1 MLCCWIAF
9 TGRSATGKFV
19 PARHLIFTLR
29 KYSDMNKWWAIA
41 AWLITLTACENRR
54 TDDISTSKLP
64 DETMDRENTD
74 NTNRDELK
82 TTHLFDDKHEERDDD
97 NLLFDQEKEDRVDK
111 VVANAGRSIFSSECA
126 TWHRVAVHDKD
137 GMENM
142 AKKLKGPN
150 LTDVVDKRN
159 DRWLVKI
166 MTNTD
171 GSTGV
176 DKEPENICILQR
188 KGKELNRDQALKVL
202 EYLHLKHVENNA
214 R

>member
-1 MLCCWIAF
+1 L
-9 TGRSATGKFV
+9 ATGKNV
-19 PARHLIFTLR
+19 PARHLIFTLG
-29 KYSDMNKWWAIA
+29 KYSFMNKWWAIA
-41 AWLITLTACENRR
+41 ACLITLTACENRR
-54 TDDISTSKLP
+54 TDDISTSKPP

-82 TTHLFDDKHEERDDD
+82 TSPVFDDRHEERDDD
-97 NLLFDQEKEDRVDK
+97 NVLFDHEKEDRIDK
-111 VVANAGRSIFSSECA
+111 VVANAGRSIFSSECVSC
-126 TWHRVAVHDKD
+126 HRLAVRDKD
-137 GMENM
+137 SLENRD
-142 AKKLKGPN
+142 KKYKGPD

-159 DRWLVKI
+159 DRWLVKF

-171 GSTGV
+171 GTTGV